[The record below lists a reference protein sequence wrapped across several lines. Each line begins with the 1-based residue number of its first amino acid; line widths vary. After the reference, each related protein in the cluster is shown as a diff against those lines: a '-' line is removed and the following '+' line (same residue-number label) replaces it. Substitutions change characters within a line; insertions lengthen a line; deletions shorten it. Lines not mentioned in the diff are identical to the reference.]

1 MIHSFL
7 PQGSITNVKLNVDL
21 INDFLNKPPHG
32 MFPYLQLSEV
42 TLTQLRLEVT
52 SYTNLKKAPVVLVID
67 EIHAHAIEP
76 LEYYFDGKNHTQNQN
91 ASGAN
96 APSAAYKPQYGL
108 LQRIQDNL
116 SVRVNR
122 INFTFQPL
130 GKLKT
135 RRVGPWTPPCVMVT
149 LKNV

>member
-1 MIHSFL
+1 ML
-7 PQGSITNVKLNVDL
+7 
-21 INDFLNKPPHG
+21 
-32 MFPYLQLSEV
+32 PYLKLSEV
-42 TLTQLRLEVT
+42 TLTELRLEVT

-76 LEYYFDGKNHTQNQN
+76 LEYYFDGKSHSQNQKD
-91 ASGAN
+91 SGVSAAN
-96 APSAAYKPQYGL
+96 APSAAYKTQYGL

-116 SVRVNR
+116 SVRVNK

-130 GKLKT
+130 GKFKT
-135 RRVGPWTPPCVMVT
+135 RRVGPWTPPPAMVT